1 MDCYNFCPAI
11 GYACA
16 AFFGPSNLSDSSKKL
31 DLASRDHSTIGR
43 QLTFGISGLRNW
55 GGGSTVTQIY
65 GLSRTQI
72 SVEMGIYWSKK
83 ITSEEK

>member
-1 MDCYNFCPAI
+1 MDATNFCPAI
-11 GYACA
+11 GYVCA

-31 DLASRDHSTIGR
+31 DVASRDHSMIR
-43 QLTFGISGLRNW
+43 NIPTFGISDLSFW
-55 GGGSTVTQIY
+55 GGASTVTQIY

-83 ITSEEK
+83 SL